1 MTAPAPLLEL
11 QSVGK
16 SYSAPAGSA
25 PLEVVR
31 QIDLTVG
38 AGECVTVVGPS
49 GSGKSTLLYLIG
61 TLTPPTTGRVLLEGR
76 DVASLDP
83 RETARLRN
91 RLLGFVFQNHH
102 LLPQCSA
109 LENVLLP
116 TLAEPSDAADA
127 ARLRERAE
135 HLLVRMGLRDRL
147 AHRPAE
153 LSGGERQRV
162 AVARALINRPR
173 LLLADEPTG
182 SLDATSAGALG
193 VLLADLNREE
203 QVALIV
209 VTHSAALARIGAR
222 RFRMIDGRLQSDA
235 S

>member
-16 SYSAPAGSA
+16 TYSAPAGTA

-83 RETARLRN
+83 RATARLRN

-147 AHRPAE
+147 AHRPA
-153 LSGGERQRV
+153 
-162 AVARALINRPR
+162 

-193 VLLADLNREE
+193 ALLADLNREE
-203 QVALIV
+203 LVALIV
-209 VTHSAALARIGAR
+209 VTHSAELARIGAR